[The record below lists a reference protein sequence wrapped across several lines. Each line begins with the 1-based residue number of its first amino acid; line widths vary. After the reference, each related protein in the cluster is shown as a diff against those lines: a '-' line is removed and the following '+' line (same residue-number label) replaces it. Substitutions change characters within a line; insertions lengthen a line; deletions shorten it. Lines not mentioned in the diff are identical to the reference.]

1 MSPYYFLII
10 VLLLC
15 CQVVLTQKQTP
26 LCGGQTGQKSKAN
39 LLASEASS
47 TAVVDIQLDPLAK
60 LWTSPGTYQS
70 IDMFLTPAEITHN
83 GQKRFKIVAI
93 DLLINDDVHQKI
105 QADTRGKFSREFHI
119 YSRGMLDLA

>member
-26 LCGGQTGQKSKAN
+26 LCGGQKGQQSKAN
-39 LLASEASS
+39 LLASEAAT
-47 TAVVDIQLDPLAK
+47 TAVVDIQLDPMAK

-83 GQKRFKIVAI
+83 GQKRLKIVAI
-93 DLLINDDVHQKI
+93 DLLINHQKI
-105 QADTRGKFSREFHI
+105 QANTS
-119 YSRGMLDLA
+119 Y

>member
-26 LCGGQTGQKSKAN
+26 PCGQGQKGQHSKAT
-39 LLASEASS
+39 LTSSEAASS
-47 TAVVDIQLDPLAK
+47 VDIQLDPLAK

-70 IDMFLTPAEITHN
+70 IDMFLTPAEIKHN
-83 GQKRFKIVAI
+83 GQKRFKNVAE
-93 DLLINDDVHQKI
+93 NFETV
-105 QADTRGKFSREFHI
+105 EFFNVM
-119 YSRGMLDLA
+119 YSGPENF

>member
-26 LCGGQTGQKSKAN
+26 PCGQGQKGQHSKAT
-39 LLASEASS
+39 LTSTEAASA
-47 TAVVDIQLDPLAK
+47 VDIQLDPLAK

-70 IDMFLTPAEITHN
+70 IDMFLTPTQIKHN
-83 GQKRFKIVAI
+83 GQKRFKNVVIVHS
-93 DLLINDDVHQKI
+93 LIESVPPFHEIKEI
-105 QADTRGKFSREFHI
+105 QTACLF
-119 YSRGMLDLA
+119 

>member
-1 MSPYYFLII
+1 M
-10 VLLLC
+10 
-15 CQVVLTQKQTP
+15 VLTQKQTP

-47 TAVVDIQLDPLAK
+47 TTVVDIQLDPLAK

-83 GQKRFKIVAI
+83 GQKRFKNVAE
-93 DLLINDDVHQKI
+93 NFETV
-105 QADTRGKFSREFHI
+105 EFFNVIH
-119 YSRGMLDLA
+119 SGPENF